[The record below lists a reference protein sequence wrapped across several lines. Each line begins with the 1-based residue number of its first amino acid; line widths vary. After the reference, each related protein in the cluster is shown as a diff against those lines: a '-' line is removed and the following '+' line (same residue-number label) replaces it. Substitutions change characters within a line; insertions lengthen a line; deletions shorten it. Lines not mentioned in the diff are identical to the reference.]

1 MANINLKEDKDGDLL
16 EIEYFCSD
24 YCADQSPN
32 YSGWYGC
39 IEIYT
44 PEICQTCETP
54 LKYYQQA

>member
-1 MANINLKEDKDGDLL
+1 MANINLKADVDGDLL

-39 IEIYT
+39 IEIYQ
-44 PEICQTCETP
+44 PEICQTCEKP
-54 LKYYQQA
+54 LSWVEQQ